1 MYRDFVICEEEVCS
15 AASYRKEETTVSG
28 TFETGHQLSSLV
40 DQFMATRNI
49 SQRQYRRLSQLV
61 LADGSI
67 DEQELREIN
76 RLFDA
81 IQTGRIRVID

>member
-1 MYRDFVICEEEVCS
+1 MYRDFVIYQEEVGS
-15 AASYRKEETTVSG
+15 AASHREEETTMSG

-40 DQFMATRNI
+40 DQFMASRNI